1 VNLPPKGITYIYSMS
16 AFSIFVGIWTLL
28 AIVLFPV
35 LMKITAPY
43 GRHLREGWGTMI
55 NNTLGWIVMELPSPV
70 CFTVAFLS
78 GGASKSWYN
87 YFFMLLWL
95 LHYINRSLIFPLR
108 YPDKH
113 KKMPVSIVLQAVL
126 FNVVN
131 GSINGYYLGSIK
143 PYYAADYWLEWNFIL
158 GIALFALGVYINIQ
172 SDNILLNLRKPG
184 ESGYKIPYGG
194 MFRYV
199 SSPNYLGEIIEWTGY
214 ALACWSLPAL
224 SFAVWTI
231 ANLVPRAI
239 AHHRWYQ
246 RQFSDYPA
254 ERKALIPFV
263 I

>member
-1 VNLPPKGITYIYSMS
+1 
-16 AFSIFVGIWTLL
+16 
-28 AIVLFPV
+28 
-35 LMKITAPY
+35 
-43 GRHLREGWGTMI
+43 
-55 NNTLGWIVMELPSPV
+55 
-70 CFTVAFLS
+70 
-78 GGASKSWYN
+78 
-87 YFFMLLWL
+87 
-95 LHYINRSLIFPLR
+95 
-108 YPDKH
+108 
-113 KKMPVSIVLQAVL
+113 
-126 FNVVN
+126 
-131 GSINGYYLGSIK
+131 
-143 PYYAADYWLEWNFIL
+143 
-158 GIALFALGVYINIQ
+158 LFALGVYINIQ